1 MSEEIKAEHR
11 LVELSE
17 GIPDSWKSYSWK
29 CSCGAGVSDYYLS
42 REAARDA
49 HAEHAQESG
58 EYGLPGGFEVVE
70 SLHGETCAGCRDAAR
85 SAAIHARATGSVG
98 ATYQVNEPSDPWEDP
113 EVAHS
118 ARVARPT
125 AGV

>member
-1 MSEEIKAEHR
+1 MPEEIKAEHT
-11 LVELSE
+11 LEKLMFN
-17 GIPDSWKSYSWK
+17 GTLHSWA
-29 CSCGAGVSDYYLS
+29 CSCGEHGFGHISEGY
-42 REAARDA
+42 ARDA

-70 SLHGETCAGCRDAAR
+70 SLHGRDCDGCRKEAR

-98 ATYQVNEPSDPWEDP
+98 ATHSTTKPGDPWEES

-118 ARVARPT
+118 ARVARPGVKS
-125 AGV
+125 AG

>member
-11 LVELSE
+11 LEAITHAGPADWMLFSWLCACGKHEHGYVSE
-17 GIPDSWKSYSWK
+17 S
-29 CSCGAGVSDYYLS
+29 V
-42 REAARDA
+42 ARDA

-70 SLHGETCAGCRDAAR
+70 SLHGESCAGCRGAAR
-85 SAAIHARATGSVG
+85 SAAIHSRATGSVG
-98 ATYQVNEPSDPWEDP
+98 ATYVVNEPLVDPWDDP

-118 ARVARPT
+118 ARVARPEAT
-125 AGV
+125 R